1 MKRVTVELPDALLP
15 FIQVV
20 AERSAYCAPETLT
33 DGESVCLL
41 LEAAIRQGGEPLPDG
56 IHPCPTC
63 DRQGCERCSATGR
76 GSFARVYADNAGQ
89 GRATI
94 QLWFGAAGT
103 MELVATSDHTLA
115 HDRVDSILAT
125 LACRG

>member
-1 MKRVTVELPDALLP
+1 MSTADVIARLRAESLQTFGATSQMLHDAANELELQARP
-15 FIQVV
+15 
-20 AERSAYCAPETLT
+20 T
-33 DGESVCLL
+33 
-41 LEAAIRQGGEPLPDG
+41 PLPAG

-63 DRQGCERCSATGR
+63 DRVGCERCGTTGR
-76 GSFARVYADNAGQ
+76 GAFARVYADNAGQ

-103 MELVATSDHTLA
+103 MELVATSDHSLA

-125 LACRG
+125 LAEAPGIVIRDRRGR